1 MTLNCVLC
9 VGLHDE
15 NNIRQLYDFFYQLEK
30 LKVRSCSVTSPL
42 LCYIIC
48 YTQIAPALN
57 QMVTLTTDVMVD
69 LAPFKSLISLRVG

>member
-1 MTLNCVLC
+1 MCHMKSNVLIIILYIDTLTFGIISMCCWVSVGVTLNCVLC

-42 LCYIIC
+42 LC
-48 YTQIAPALN
+48 
-57 QMVTLTTDVMVD
+57 
-69 LAPFKSLISLRVG
+69 